1 MHKLAAVVWKELLLL
16 WRDRAG
22 IMILFVMPA
31 VLVLVITL
39 VQENV
44 LKVMG
49 ESTTKVLFVDLD
61 ADFLGKAVAKNLGEL
76 GNVELVRTV
85 QGRAVDQEIMTR
97 ALKDG
102 DFQFGVLIPAGS
114 SASLKKRIR
123 ARAEEALAD
132 KTAGVRPED
141 RPGLELVVA
150 FDPAVRGGFRSA
162 VVNSLN
168 RAMLVI
174 EMDEKMRVFAELIPG
189 RISQA
194 IQEVLGPY
202 LSVNAQAKMP
212 TVDFEWIK
220 ERQIGVREEL
230 AFRSKYAKIPSSV
243 QQNVPAWALFGMFF
257 IVVPMAG
264 ALIRER
270 QDGTMARLLTMPVSR
285 FTLLSGKVISYL
297 VVALAQFGLVLLI
310 GKTLLPLL
318 GTPELEMGSEP
329 FAILLVVVSAT
340 LAAAGFGLLLGSIS
354 RTFEQA
360 SMFGSISVVVAA
372 ALGGI
377 MVPVYAMPKLMQVVS
392 VVSPLGWGLEAF
404 QDVFVRGGGLI
415 DVLPEVAA
423 LLLFFFLALF
433 GAWFCL
439 FNKTWTAR

>member
-1 MHKLAAVVWKELLLL
+1 AVVWKELLLL

-297 VVALAQFGLVLLI
+297 VVALAQFGLV
-310 GKTLLPLL
+310 
-318 GTPELEMGSEP
+318 
-329 FAILLVVVSAT
+329 
-340 LAAAGFGLLLGSIS
+340 
-354 RTFEQA
+354 
-360 SMFGSISVVVAA
+360 
-372 ALGGI
+372 
-377 MVPVYAMPKLMQVVS
+377 
-392 VVSPLGWGLEAF
+392 
-404 QDVFVRGGGLI
+404 
-415 DVLPEVAA
+415 
-423 LLLFFFLALF
+423 
-433 GAWFCL
+433 
-439 FNKTWTAR
+439 